1 VRDEKT
7 DLKQELS
14 TLGQKVKDF
23 LSKRPEV
30 NRGRSAGRR
39 RTESGTEPAV
49 PRFAD
54 EEAVEPMAA
63 EPRERESAYDDAPAA
78 RRAPRRDAARR
89 KTAKKGGGLRLPS
102 FFRAPRPAARRPK
115 RNGRVVV
122 PVFLQTTIAVFVCCG
137 VLAAAGFALFTVEQY
152 EIAGLKAD
160 LKTYADAGVVPA
172 DSLEDSLAL
181 NVEALAGRVAALE
194 KISASGG
201 ASLGGE
207 DLQWLGAELTAVQEE
222 ARKMDQILNDVDAA
236 DNVRAAFKDKIQSPL
251 VTLQQNY
258 DSLGIS
264 DEDVASTSVET
275 GAATNTGEFKLAN
288 ALRRGIRWTLLI
300 LAVLAVLVLIC
311 LALRRRFGGSLAAAL
326 RERPQK
332 AAKAKKQR
340 PRRPAAAK
348 GKKRQRPAAKETVKP
363 AAPAAAAADAPE
375 AAAEAESAEP
385 AGSGPPRAGDEDES
399 NADAEAAAAAAA
411 EAAKK
416 EETDFYENLAP
427 SLKKMAETE
436 RANAAEGA
444 AMPSPA
450 EEDLLSFD
458 ASVESLGSIDSDDD
472 DLFLADGGDEA

>member
-1 VRDEKT
+1 MRDEKT

-39 RTESGTEPAV
+39 RTEPAV

-54 EEAVEPMAA
+54 EEAVEPMTA
-63 EPRERESAYDDAPAA
+63 EPRERETAFDDAPAE
-78 RRAPRRDAARR
+78 RRAPRRDSARR

-194 KISASGG
+194 KISASGGG

-340 PRRPAAAK
+340 PRRSAAAK

-385 AGSGPPRAGDEDES
+385 AGSEPPRAGDEDEN